1 MIAVIK
7 NILILS
13 LFVLSVIFV
22 PMLTIMSLNTIFALT
37 IEITFW
43 TWLAMVWLQ
52 IVTFGGVI
60 ANQKGK

>member
-1 MIAVIK
+1 MTTVIK

-13 LFVLSVIFV
+13 LFVLVVIFAPV
-22 PMLTIMSLNTIFALT
+22 LTIMSLNTIFALT

-52 IVTFGGVI
+52 MVTFGGLM

>member
-1 MIAVIK
+1 MTTVIK
-7 NILILS
+7 NLLILS
-13 LFVLSVIFV
+13 LFVLVVIFAPV
-22 PMLTIMSLNTIFALT
+22 LTIMSLNTIFALT

-52 IVTFGGVI
+52 MVTFGGLM